1 MRLSLVRSALVQR
14 RFPALVLTVALG
26 TGVAACGGGSGDV
39 VGPPTPTPV
48 ASVTLDRTT
57 ASIAVGG
64 TVTLTATPRD
74 ASGNTLTGRSITWSS
89 NDTTVATVNAGG
101 TVTGKAAGTAKVT
114 ATSEG
119 QSASAT
125 ITVTPAPVASVTLDR
140 TSAAIAAGSSVTLT
154 ATTKDAAGTVLT
166 GRAVTWSSS
175 NTAVATVDQNGV
187 VTGKTV
193 GTDTVTATS
202 EGKTAQAVIT
212 VNPGAVASVTVAP
225 TSASVLAGMF
235 DTTLVRV
242 ALTATAKDVAGNTV
256 SGQSVAWTSSDT
268 TIARVD
274 ASGVVHGYNTGTV
287 TITATVG
294 GQKGTSTV
302 TVTRPAVATITVV
315 PDTSTIRVGQSE
327 TFSVAL
333 QDAQGRYLDGRFCA
347 AGTDTAGA
355 SVIDVAGTT
364 VTGKAQGTANW
375 IIQCE
380 GVQATS
386 RVTVTP

>member
-101 TVTGKAAGTAKVT
+101 TVTGKAAGTAKVR

-225 TSASVLAGMF
+225 SSASVLAGMF

-333 QDAQGRYLDGRFCA
+333 RDAQGRYLDGRFCA